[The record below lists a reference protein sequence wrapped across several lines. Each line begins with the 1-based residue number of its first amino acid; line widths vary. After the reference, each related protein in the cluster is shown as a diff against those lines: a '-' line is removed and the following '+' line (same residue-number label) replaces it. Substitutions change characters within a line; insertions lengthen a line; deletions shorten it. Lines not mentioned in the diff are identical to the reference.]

1 MLAYL
6 KTQIFDIR
14 STKFCLQE
22 DLSKTK
28 NENNCLRK
36 KCSSL
41 SISVV
46 SLKHHG
52 TQLSKVNMNL
62 AVEVNKMKKEL
73 ASLKKGTSI
82 NELMHASE
90 VKKIKDLMN
99 SKDDDNAQYIAKL
112 EAEIVNIR
120 GSTNQNSCPVLKID
134 LKKQRNN
141 YEKGRKTEKSNK
153 DNAIYVSSKSKIDAE
168 EQWGHNSYY
177 SMHGSSITKGKFG
190 GKGSRSESL
199 KLFQVLSS
207 KSAKKGK
214 LKSPPKYPS
223 KFIPRSRRRH
233 L

>member
-1 MLAYL
+1 
-6 KTQIFDIR
+6 
-14 STKFCLQE
+14 
-22 DLSKTK
+22 
-28 NENNCLRK
+28 
-36 KCSSL
+36 
-41 SISVV
+41 
-46 SLKHHG
+46 
-52 TQLSKVNMNL
+52 
-62 AVEVNKMKKEL
+62 
-73 ASLKKGTSI
+73 
-82 NELMHASE
+82 
-90 VKKIKDLMN
+90 MN
-99 SKDDDNAQYIAKL
+99 SKDDDNARYIAKL
-112 EAEIVNIR
+112 ETEIVNIR

-223 KFIPRSRRRH
+223 KFIPKSRRRH